1 METIITPTRWN
12 LNNLQSG
19 LDLDKFKKHMSSIK
33 EKLID
38 IEMSS
43 KSNTLYEN
51 ELVTLS
57 EVIKQIESAES
68 FYYCL
73 TTENID
79 PSFLTSLNA
88 SISALKSQ
96 VRYIISN
103 LQESLGNMSEKE
115 FVDWSNS
122 INHESFISEL
132 LKDGAR
138 ASSEEKIISSFVRE
152 TLSCLE
158 NIYTQLNNNL
168 KVKVDLD
175 NGENEIPFVEANN
188 LAMSHPEPSK
198 RHLVFKALNHTL
210 ETQANVFASIYNQ
223 MVGLRLNENRLKNV
237 DYLNESLK
245 LNGISEST
253 LKAM

>member
-88 SISALKSQ
+88 CISALKSQ

-103 LQESLGNMSEKE
+103 LQESLGNMK
-115 FVDWSNS
+115 N
-122 INHESFISEL
+122 L
-132 LKDGAR
+132 LIGLTVL
-138 ASSEEKIISSFVRE
+138 IM
-152 TLSCLE
+152 
-158 NIYTQLNNNL
+158 
-168 KVKVDLD
+168 KVLYR
-175 NGENEIPFVEANN
+175 
-188 LAMSHPEPSK
+188 S
-198 RHLVFKALNHTL
+198 
-210 ETQANVFASIYNQ
+210 Y
-223 MVGLRLNENRLKNV
+223 
-237 DYLNESLK
+237 
-245 LNGISEST
+245 
-253 LKAM
+253 